1 MIWIPSLSLLRT
13 QANMPGLF
21 STTEPLRLLVFLF
34 LFFPSLPR
42 TPSSA
47 SFRFCVN
54 VATLE
59 ASHSAPSP
67 FLGAL
72 GPFAMLS
79 PAIIVSLRS
88 VAYPPCPLTRLSAPR
103 SAEAVAMVS
112 LLHPVPNAALGEE
125 SARVMFA
132 EWTKSSL
139 TMFIFAV
146 FLNFLFF
153 PLIFPSLNLSRQLH
167 PCPWNPAV
175 LVKPN
180 RVCPSDARQ
189 SQTLNTEFCSGE
201 IRAISWQDA
210 KPEERGSYR
219 LKPELPD
226 SSSSRVF
233 KGKDWGLGV
242 MGEADL
248 LVLER
253 ASVVFLSLINLIPD
267 IIMFGA
273 FITTVGWSTWV
284 EEIGFCKTS
293 HDRASA
299 MSSLKQK
306 AETKHDLRYCLSFHC
321 FMFN

>member
-1 MIWIPSLSLLRT
+1 MMRSRADWILVTRKETNFNGGRRGLCHLVKLKCQLKTNTTVGRRLIWIPSLSLLRT

-88 VAYPPCPLTRLSAPR
+88 VAYHPCPLTRLSAPR

-132 EWTKSSL
+132 E
-139 TMFIFAV
+139 
-146 FLNFLFF
+146 
-153 PLIFPSLNLSRQLH
+153 
-167 PCPWNPAV
+167 
-175 LVKPN
+175 
-180 RVCPSDARQ
+180 
-189 SQTLNTEFCSGE
+189 
-201 IRAISWQDA
+201 
-210 KPEERGSYR
+210 
-219 LKPELPD
+219 
-226 SSSSRVF
+226 
-233 KGKDWGLGV
+233 
-242 MGEADL
+242 
-248 LVLER
+248 
-253 ASVVFLSLINLIPD
+253 
-267 IIMFGA
+267 
-273 FITTVGWSTWV
+273 
-284 EEIGFCKTS
+284 
-293 HDRASA
+293 
-299 MSSLKQK
+299 
-306 AETKHDLRYCLSFHC
+306 
-321 FMFN
+321 

>member
-1 MIWIPSLSLLRT
+1 
-13 QANMPGLF
+13 MPGLF

-88 VAYPPCPLTRLSAPR
+88 VAYHPCPLTRLSAPR

-132 EWTKSSL
+132 E
-139 TMFIFAV
+139 
-146 FLNFLFF
+146 
-153 PLIFPSLNLSRQLH
+153 
-167 PCPWNPAV
+167 
-175 LVKPN
+175 
-180 RVCPSDARQ
+180 
-189 SQTLNTEFCSGE
+189 
-201 IRAISWQDA
+201 
-210 KPEERGSYR
+210 
-219 LKPELPD
+219 
-226 SSSSRVF
+226 
-233 KGKDWGLGV
+233 
-242 MGEADL
+242 
-248 LVLER
+248 
-253 ASVVFLSLINLIPD
+253 
-267 IIMFGA
+267 
-273 FITTVGWSTWV
+273 
-284 EEIGFCKTS
+284 
-293 HDRASA
+293 
-299 MSSLKQK
+299 
-306 AETKHDLRYCLSFHC
+306 
-321 FMFN
+321 